1 MAKAV
6 AGQGAR
12 EEEEALTSAE
22 RARPDTEKE
31 PGLLEGGGVQVQR
44 PCQGLVLENGHFK
57 RQFEVTDCISL
68 FSTNSLPFSPPG
80 SLSFEIP
87 DFMMS
92 KLCFNVY

>member
-1 MAKAV
+1 M

-22 RARPDTEKE
+22 RAHPDTEKE

-44 PCQGLVLENGHFK
+44 LGQGLVLENGHFK
-57 RQFEVTDCISL
+57 RQFAVTACMSL
-68 FSTNSLPFSPPG
+68 FSTNSLPLPLPG

-92 KLCFNVY
+92 KLSFNVY